1 MSATILPKN
10 DNLTHVETDLTV
22 SEISVDTETRS
33 ETERE
38 IGKETHCE
46 CSDKSDARG
55 SDDVISSQFLLAKVV
70 VDVCDTDWVVWGTG
84 TDTWSSSVGEDGSVD
99 TDSLSCQPTLY
110 AIWCRYSRKA
120 WQLP

>member
-1 MSATILPKN
+1 MSATVLPKN

-22 SEISVDTETRS
+22 CEISVDTETRS

-46 CSDKSDARG
+46 SSDKSDTRG

-70 VDVCDTDWVVWGTG
+70 VDVCDTDWVVWGTC

-99 TDSLSCQPTLY
+99 TDNLSCQPTLY